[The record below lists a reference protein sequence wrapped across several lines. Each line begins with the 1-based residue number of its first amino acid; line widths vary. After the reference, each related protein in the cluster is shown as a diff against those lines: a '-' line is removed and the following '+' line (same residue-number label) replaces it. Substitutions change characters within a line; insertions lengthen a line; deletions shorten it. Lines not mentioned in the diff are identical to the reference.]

1 MYIWV
6 KSHLSVKQALRYR
19 IWDLGLGS
27 KTRYNGKIW
36 AFWTKSGLFWDHFG
50 TFLGLCRYFDDTTA
64 KQYRRLKRHIV
75 ATFSAKSGLFENH
88 FRTFTGNLDYILINI
103 WRKCL
108 IKYLMQV
115 DIPDHLKP
123 NVFLIR
129 ASGRPTGGL
138 YTCNSLI
145 YWNKTEIWDLEA
157 K

>member
-1 MYIWV
+1 MSCINFNLVETCFNNHHNTYV
-6 KSHLSVKQALRYR
+6 VNSKECLSE
-19 IWDLGLGS
+19 I
-27 KTRYNGKIW
+27 YNGNGTKAW
-36 AFWTKSGLFWDHFG
+36 ALCYFASTSYLLHHL
-50 TFLGLCRYFDDTTA
+50 LGYALNSLPLYSLTLTTA

-145 YWNKTEIWDLEA
+145 Y
-157 K
+157 